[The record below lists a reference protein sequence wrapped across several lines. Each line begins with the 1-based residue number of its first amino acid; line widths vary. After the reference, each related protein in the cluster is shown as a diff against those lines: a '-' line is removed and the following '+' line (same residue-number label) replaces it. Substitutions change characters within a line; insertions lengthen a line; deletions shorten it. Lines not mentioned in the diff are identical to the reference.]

1 MTEND
6 YLRELAANAG
16 VNNYDDTMNFDGTL
30 SAEQAYDAVEI
41 ENFLATAKRKHRGLA
56 RNMAEKIVRS
66 PRALFQVKE
75 EMRQSGNAA
84 GFTPATTNAGL
95 NLAAQFDLNIRRQ
108 SVNIAADLPVALFG
122 GFDSVSAYT
131 SVISQFLPTG
141 VTLKALSIGN
151 TEVGSGTTSA
161 TYKSATSVN
170 FTFAKSGSSDDVVTL
185 TLGQYDYPAFLAA
198 LRTSKFTVS
207 NARYNISNTTT
218 GLPQLTKPFKS
229 IERSMFGAYV
239 QNDIPLSSAKTPY
252 QMQNG
257 IVDING
263 TFKVNA
269 QTSWVLLFGPD
280 VAQEVVVSSFVT
292 QTDKGV
298 I

>member
-16 VNNYDDTMNFDGTL
+16 ASNYDDTMSYDGTL

-75 EMRQSGNAA
+75 EMRQAGNQA
-84 GFTPATTNAGL
+84 GFTPATTNTGQG
-95 NLAAQFDLNIRRQ
+95 LAAQFDLHIERQ
-108 SVNIAADLPVALFG
+108 SANIAADLPIALFG

-151 TEVGSGTTSA
+151 AEVGAGTT
-161 TYKSATSVN
+161 TGKSSTSVV
-170 FTFAKSGSSDDVVTL
+170 FTFAKSGSTDDKVVL

-207 NARYNISNTTT
+207 NARYNISDTTN
-218 GLPQLTKPFKS
+218 GIPQLTKPFKS

-269 QTSWVLLFGPD
+269 QTSWVLLFGA
-280 VAQEVVVSSFVT
+280 VAQEVVISSFVT

>member
-108 SVNIAADLPVALFG
+108 SVTIAADLPVALFG

-141 VTLKALSIGN
+141 TVLSALSIGN

-161 TYKSATSVN
+161 TYKSATTVN
-170 FTFAKSGSSDDVVTL
+170 FTFTKGANSDVITL
-185 TLGQYDYPAFLAA
+185 SLGQYDYPAFLAA

>member
-1 MTEND
+1 MTESD
-6 YLRELAANAG
+6 YLRELAANAS
-16 VNNYDDTMNFDGTL
+16 NYDETMNFDGTL

-56 RNMAEKIVRS
+56 RTMAEKIVRS
-66 PRALFQVKE
+66 PRALMQVKE

-84 GFTPATTNAGL
+84 GFTPATTSTGQG
-95 NLAAQFDLNIRRQ
+95 LAAQFDIHIDRKTNSINQ
-108 SVNIAADLPVALFG
+108 DLPVPIFG
-122 GFDSVSAYT
+122 GFDSLSAYT
-131 SVISQFLPTG
+131 SVVSQFL
-141 VTLKALSIGN
+141 
-151 TEVGSGTTSA
+151 GSGTTLDAVNIGNSQVGTNA
-161 TYKSATSVN
+161 PHISPSSTSVTLTYKNGAN
-170 FTFAKSGSSDDVVTL
+170 YDDVVI

-207 NARYNISNTTT
+207 NARYNISDTLQ
-218 GLPQLTKPFKS
+218 GLQQLTKPFKS
-229 IERSMFGAYV
+229 IERSMFGAYI

-269 QTSWVLLFGPD
+269 QTSWVLLFGPVD
-280 VAQEVVVSSFVT
+280 QEVVISAFVT

>member
-1 MTEND
+1 MTESD

-16 VNNYDDTMNFDGTL
+16 SSNYDDTMSYDGTL

-41 ENFLATAKRKHRGLA
+41 ENFLSTAKRKHRGLA
-56 RNMAEKIVRS
+56 RTMAEKIVRS
-66 PRALFQVKE
+66 PRALMQVKE
-75 EMRQSGNAA
+75 EMRHAGHAA
-84 GFTPATTNAGL
+84 GFAPATTNAGA
-95 NLAAQFDLNIRRQ
+95 NLAAQFDIHIVRTG
-108 SVNIAADLPVALFG
+108 VNTGTDLPVPIFG
-122 GFDSVSAYT
+122 GFDSLSAYQA
-131 SVISQFLPTG
+131 VISQFLPAG
-141 VTLKALSIGN
+141 VSLYSLTIGN
-151 TEVGSGTTSA
+151 TNAGANAGTGADANT
-161 TYKSATSVN
+161 VVL
-170 FTFAKSGSSDDVVTL
+170 TFAKAGVSPKDTITIS
-185 TLGQYDYPAFLAA
+185 LGQYDYPSFLGA
-198 LRTSKFTVS
+198 LRSSKFVIS
-207 NARYNISNTTT
+207 NARYNISNTDT
-218 GLPQLTKPFKS
+218 GLNQLTKPFKS

-269 QTSWVLLFGPD
+269 QTSWVLQFGPI
-280 VAQEVVVSSFVT
+280 AQEVVISAFVT

>member
-1 MTEND
+1 MTESD
-6 YLRELAANAG
+6 YLRELAANASG
-16 VNNYDDTMNFDGTL
+16 NYDDTLSNFDGTL
-30 SAEQAYDAVEI
+30 TAEQAYDAVEV

-56 RNMAEKIVRS
+56 RSMAEKIVRS
-66 PRALFQVKE
+66 PRALMQVKE

-84 GFTPATTNAGL
+84 GFTPATTSTGQG
-95 NLAAQFDLNIRRQ
+95 LAAQFDLHIVRQ
-108 SVNIAADLPVALFG
+108 SANISADLPIALFG
-122 GFDSVSAYT
+122 GFDSSSAYS

-151 TEVGSGTTSA
+151 VEVGSGTTSS
-161 TYKSATSVN
+161 TYKSATTVN
-170 FTFAKSGSSDDVVTL
+170 FTFAKTGSSDDIVTL
-185 TLGQYDYPAFLAA
+185 YLGQYDYPSFLTA
-198 LRTSKFTVS
+198 LRTSKYVVS
-207 NARYNISNTTT
+207 NARYNVSDTTN
-218 GLPQLTKPFKS
+218 GLGQLTKPFKS
-229 IERSMFGAYV
+229 IERSMFGAFI

-269 QTSWVLLFGPD
+269 HVSWVLLFGP
-280 VAQEVVVSSFVT
+280 VAGNEVVISSFVT

>member
-1 MTEND
+1 MTESD
-6 YLRELAANAG
+6 YLRELAANAS
-16 VNNYDDTMNFDGTL
+16 NFDDTLNFDGTL

-56 RNMAEKIVRS
+56 RTMAEKIVRS
-66 PRALFQVKE
+66 PRALMQVKE
-75 EMRQSGNAA
+75 EMRQSGSAA
-84 GFTPATTNAGL
+84 GFTPATTSTGQG
-95 NLAAQFDLNIRRQ
+95 LAAQFDIHIDRQ
-108 SVNIAADLPVALFG
+108 SINIPNDLPVPLFG
-122 GFDSVSAYT
+122 GFDSLSAYT

-141 VTLKALSIGN
+141 VTLSALSIGN
-151 TEVGSGTTSA
+151 TEAGTGTT
-161 TYKSATSVN
+161 TGKSSTSVVL
-170 FTFAKSGSSDDVVTL
+170 TFSKTGVVNPDKVVI
-185 TLGQYDYPAFLAA
+185 TLGQYDYPAFLGA

-207 NARYNISNTTT
+207 NARYNISDTTN
-218 GLPQLTKPFKS
+218 GLTQLTKPFKS
-229 IERSMFGAYV
+229 IERSMFGAYI

-269 QTSWVLLFGPD
+269 QTSWVLQFGP
-280 VAQEVVVSSFVT
+280 VVQEVVISSFVT

>member
-1 MTEND
+1 MTESD

-16 VNNYDDTMNFDGTL
+16 ASNYDDTLNYDGTL

-56 RNMAEKIVRS
+56 RAMSEKIVRS
-66 PRALFQVKE
+66 PRALSQVKE
-75 EMRQSGNAA
+75 EMRNAGAAA
-84 GFTPATTNAGL
+84 GFTPSTTNTGA
-95 NLAAQFDLNIRRQ
+95 NLQAQFDLHIVRQ
-108 SVNIAADLPVALFG
+108 SANIAADLPVALFG

-151 TEVGSGTTSA
+151 TEVGGGTTSS
-161 TYKSATSVN
+161 TYKSSISVN
-170 FTFAKSGSSDDVVTL
+170 FTFAKTGSSDDVVTL

-198 LRTSKFTVS
+198 LRTSKFVVS
-207 NARYNISNTTT
+207 NARYNISDTTN
-218 GLPQLTKPFKS
+218 GIPQLTKPFKS

-269 QTSWVLLFGPD
+269 QTSWVLLFGN
-280 VAQEVVVSSFVT
+280 VAQEVVISSFVT

>member
-1 MTEND
+1 MTESD
-6 YLRELAANAG
+6 YLRELAANAS
-16 VNNYDDTMNFDGTL
+16 NYDETMNFDGTL

-56 RNMAEKIVRS
+56 RTMAEKIVRS
-66 PRALFQVKE
+66 PRALMQVKE

-84 GFTPATTNAGL
+84 GFTPASTSTGQG
-95 NLAAQFDLNIRRQ
+95 LAAQFDIHIERKSITINQ
-108 SVNIAADLPVALFG
+108 DLPVPIFG
-122 GFDSVSAYT
+122 GFDSLSAYT
-131 SVISQFLPTG
+131 SVISQFL
-141 VTLKALSIGN
+141 
-151 TEVGSGTTSA
+151 GSGTTLYQCYIGTASVGLNA
-161 TYKSATSVN
+161 LTAPHVATSPVSVTLTYKNGAN
-170 FTFAKSGSSDDVVTL
+170 YDDVVI

-207 NARYNISNTTT
+207 NARYNISDTTT
-218 GLPQLTKPFKS
+218 GLQQLTKPFKS
-229 IERSMFGAYV
+229 IERSMFGAYI

-269 QTSWVLLFGPD
+269 QTSWVLLFGP
-280 VAQEVVVSSFVT
+280 VAQEVVISSFVT